1 MAVRVYRAP
10 VRPSSL
16 PALGQTVSPTQPA
29 RLPGKRSGARSH
41 AASADSFEEN
51 ATDSHIALRLAQKE
65 SRAGR
70 REFEA
75 ARKQARELREDD
87 SHDF

>member
-10 VRPSSL
+10 VRPASRQTPGPSES
-16 PALGQTVSPTQPA
+16 PAPAPRTQS
-29 RLPGKRSGARSH
+29 KRPGARSF
-41 AASADSFEEN
+41 AAPIDSFEEPQ
-51 ATDSHIALRLAQKE
+51 ADSHIVERKAQKE

-75 ARKQARELREDD
+75 ARKQQRELREDD
-87 SHDF
+87 VHEG